1 MKRLKLLGG
10 VMLFAIVSLM
20 VCGCMVV
27 FPKKY
32 PDVLYKEY
40 DVIKIENRT
49 INGVKT
55 AIVYQ
60 VKTEIGARSSPY
72 SLDAD
77 SKKDIGAITY
87 YVFKNT
93 DVDEVQIICYYAGG
107 GGLQPYYKFKIK
119 RRDAE
124 LSGLLNVS
132 EKELPSATLY
142 YIDKLI
148 SLGDLWINDRLPV
161 NG

>member
-1 MKRLKLLGG
+1 MIL
-10 VMLFAIVSLM
+10 
-20 VCGCMVV
+20 

-32 PDVLYKEY
+32 PDVLYKECN
-40 DVIKIENRT
+40 VVKIENRT

-60 VKTEIGARSSPY
+60 VKTKIASGSGEY
-72 SLDAD
+72 DLDAD
-77 SKKDIGAITY
+77 SKREIGEITY

-119 RRDAE
+119 RKEAE
-124 LSGLLNVS
+124 LTGILDVS
-132 EKELPSATLY
+132 EKELPSAVLY
-142 YIDKLI
+142 SFNKLK
-148 SLGDLWINDRLPV
+148 SLGDLWINHRLQV
-161 NG
+161 YE

>member
-1 MKRLKLLGG
+1 MGRFGMMG
-10 VMLFAIVSLM
+10 VIIIFTLISLVM
-20 VCGCMVV
+20 SGCVV
-27 FPKKY
+27 FFPKKY

-40 DVIKIENRT
+40 DVVKIENRT

-60 VKTEIGARSSPY
+60 VKSKIGPRGSEY
-72 SLDAD
+72 DLDAD

-107 GGLQPYYKFKIK
+107 GGLQPYYKFKI
-119 RRDAE
+119 RRKDAE
-124 LSGLLNVS
+124 LSGLLSVS
-132 EKELPSATLY
+132 EKELPSAILY
-142 YIDKLI
+142 CYDKLK
-148 SLGDLWINDRLPV
+148 SLGDLWINDKLPV
-161 NG
+161 T

>member
-1 MKRLKLLGG
+1 
-10 VMLFAIVSLM
+10 MLFAIVSLV
-20 VCGCMVV
+20 VCGCMIIL
-27 FPKKY
+27 PKKY

-93 DVDEVQIICYYAGG
+93 DVEEVQIICYYAGG
-107 GGLQPYYKFKIK
+107 GGFQPYYKFKIK

-132 EKELPSATLY
+132 EKELPSAVLY

-148 SLGDLWINDRLPV
+148 SLGDIWVNNRLPV
-161 NG
+161 TK

>member
-1 MKRLKLLGG
+1 MKRLRLLGG
-10 VMLFAIVSLM
+10 VILFVIVSLI

-93 DVDEVQIICYYAGG
+93 DVDEVQIICYYAGK

-142 YIDKLI
+142 CIDKLL
-148 SLGDLWINDRLPV
+148 SLGDIWINDRLPA

>member
-1 MKRLKLLGG
+1 
-10 VMLFAIVSLM
+10 M
-20 VCGCMVV
+20 VIL
-27 FPKKY
+27 PKKY

-40 DVIKIENRT
+40 DVVKIENRT

-60 VKTEIGARSSPY
+60 VKTKIGPRSSA
-72 SLDAD
+72 SDLDAD

-124 LSGLLNVS
+124 LSGFLNAS
-132 EKELPSATLY
+132 EKELPSAVLY
-142 YIDKLI
+142 YFNKLK
-148 SLGDLWINDRLPV
+148 SLGDIWINDRLPV
-161 NG
+161 NE